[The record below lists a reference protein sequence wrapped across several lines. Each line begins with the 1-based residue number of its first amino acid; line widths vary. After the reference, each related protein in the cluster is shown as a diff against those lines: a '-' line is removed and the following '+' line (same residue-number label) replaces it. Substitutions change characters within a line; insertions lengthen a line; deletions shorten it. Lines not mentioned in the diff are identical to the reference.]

1 MNDGNFLNAVFMKIA
16 FAEVVDLEE
25 SVQED
30 LDTGIRDPNHGIL
43 FCVEG
48 AFVGK
53 SHYIHDV
60 RIL

>member
-1 MNDGNFLNAVFMKIA
+1 MKIA

-25 SVQED
+25 SVQEE